1 MNKENVPDSDSAI
14 LRHARGQFACIA
26 SAYSLGTFNDNLYKQ
41 ATMLLAV
48 LAGRTDTQS
57 YVVMVFT
64 LPFLLFAAPAGWCAD
79 RFPKRR
85 VIIVAKWL
93 ELLAMLFG
101 AVGVCTGQNS
111 LIFTMLFIMGV
122 QATIFSPS
130 MNGALP
136 ELYPPRFVPHAN
148 GILRM
153 FVTVAILGGMATAGF
168 LLSHKGVGWYGISAG
183 RLLVAGTVVGIALM
197 GLLVSYGVPRRPAA
211 NPHNAFPWDGPV
223 RTLKDLWSTRH
234 DPLLAI
240 AIATNVFVWSAGS
253 IGILILNPMGL
264 NQFHM
269 GELLTSCLGV
279 SELVGIALGGILSA
293 RLVKLDHWYR
303 VVGPSCAG
311 MGLAMLGMLGVPFLP
326 AGGQPFALYGLTF
339 FLGAMG
345 GAVLIPMESF
355 LQVRPAPARKGAILS
370 SVNFIVFGGVLVSG
384 GVAKYLNQWF
394 KPTEAF
400 AVMGLC
406 SLLISAVLYTL
417 FRREEKRTHNL

>member
-1 MNKENVPDSDSAI
+1 
-14 LRHARGQFACIA
+14 
-26 SAYSLGTFNDNLYKQ
+26 
-41 ATMLLAV
+41 
-48 LAGRTDTQS
+48 
-57 YVVMVFT
+57 
-64 LPFLLFAAPAGWCAD
+64 
-79 RFPKRR
+79 
-85 VIIVAKWL
+85 
-93 ELLAMLFG
+93 
-101 AVGVCTGQNS
+101 
-111 LIFTMLFIMGV
+111 
-122 QATIFSPS
+122 
-130 MNGALP
+130 
-136 ELYPPRFVPHAN
+136 
-148 GILRM
+148 M

-168 LLSHKGVGWYGISAG
+168 LLSHKGMGWYGISAG
-183 RLLVAGTVVGIALM
+183 RLLVAGAVVGIALM

-211 NPHNAFPWDGPV
+211 NPHNPFPWDGPV